1 VTEPAADGLSS
12 GRLVRLVAAREIST
26 RVRDRTF
33 VISSVII
40 LLLVVGAMAFQVV
53 AASGNSTITVGVVG
67 DTSVVEPVLRQEGK
81 TLGDQVTVVALA
93 DEAAAR
99 RAVTNGDVDGALL
112 GAAGSSPRLVVDRS
126 AGAQLQAVVQGAV
139 SQMAL
144 GRALAQAGVD
154 SIDVPKTTVTALA
167 PDADQTGERTGVA
180 IISVVILY
188 TLLALF
194 SQFVA
199 QGVVEEKSTRVVELL
214 LATLRPWQLLA
225 GKILGLGL
233 LGVVQIVVVAVI
245 GVVGAVAFGVVSFP
259 AQLIGTVVGVVAWF
273 VLGYAFYAAVFA
285 AAASLVSRQEDL
297 PSVITPTSMLLF
309 AGLFISI
316 RAATDPTGGLARI
329 TSFIPGLSPLVMP
342 VREAAGG
349 IAWWEVLVAVLL
361 MLAGTAVVVRVGGR
375 IYAGALLRTGGK
387 IKVREA
393 LQGERV

>member
-1 VTEPAADGLSS
+1 MTTPDGLSS
-12 GRLVRLVAAREIST
+12 GRLVRLVAGREIST
-26 RVRDRTF
+26 RVRDKAF
-33 VISSVII
+33 VISSIII
-40 LLLVVGAMAFQVV
+40 LLLVIGAMAFQVIV
-53 AASGNSTITVGVVG
+53 ASGSSKITVGVVG
-67 DTSVVEPVLRQEGK
+67 GDRAVVEPVLRQQGT
-81 TLGDQVTVVALA
+81 TLGDEITVVGLA

-99 RAVTNGDVDGALL
+99 RAVKDGTVDGALL
-112 GAAGSSPRLVVDRS
+112 GATGPAPQLLVDRS
-126 AGAQLQAVVQGAV
+126 AGSELQAVVEGTV
-139 SQMAL
+139 SRLAL
-144 GRALAQAGVD
+144 GRVLTQAGVD
-154 SIDVPKTTVTALA
+154 TIAVPKTTVTALA
-167 PDADQTGERTGVA
+167 PNADQTGERTGVA
-180 IISVVILY
+180 IIAVVILY
-188 TLLALF
+188 TLLVLF

-225 GKILGLGL
+225 GKILGLGV
-233 LGVVQIVVVAVI
+233 LGLVQIVVVAVI

-259 AQLIGTVVGVVAWF
+259 AQLIGTVVAVVAWF

-316 RAATDPTGGLARI
+316 RAATDPTGGLARV

-349 IAWWEVLVAVLL
+349 VAWWEVLTAVAL
-361 MLAGTAVVVRVGGR
+361 MLLGIAVVVRLGGR

-387 IKVREA
+387 TKLREA
-393 LQGERV
+393 LRAERV

>member
-1 VTEPAADGLSS
+1 MTEPQGLSS
-12 GRLVRLVAAREIST
+12 GRLVRLVAGREISS
-26 RVRDRTF
+26 RVRDKTF
-33 VISSVII
+33 VISSIII
-40 LLLVVGAMAFQVV
+40 LLLVIGAMAFQVV
-53 AASGNSTITVGVVG
+53 VASGSSKITVGVVG
-67 DTSVVEPVLRQEGK
+67 ADKAVVEPVLRQQGT
-81 TLGDQVTVVALA
+81 TLGDEVTVVGLS

-99 RAVTNGDVDGALL
+99 RAVTDGDVDGALL
-112 GAAGSSPRLVVDRS
+112 GATGPSPRLLVDRS
-126 AGAQLQAVVQGAV
+126 AGNGLQAVVEGTV
-139 SQMAL
+139 SRVAL
-144 GRALAQAGVD
+144 GRVLARAGVD
-154 SIDVPKTTVTALA
+154 TIAVPKTTVTALA
-167 PDADQTGERTGVA
+167 PNADQTGERTGVA
-180 IISVVILY
+180 IIAVVILY
-188 TLLALF
+188 TLLVLF

-225 GKILGLGL
+225 GKILGLGV
-233 LGVVQIVVVAVI
+233 LGLIQIVVVAVI

-259 AQLIGTVVGVVAWF
+259 AQLIGTVVAVVAWF

-349 IAWWEVLVAVLL
+349 VALWEVLVAVAL
-361 MLAGTAVVVRVGGR
+361 MLAGIAVVVRLGGR
-375 IYAGALLRTGGK
+375 IYAGALLRTSGRTK
-387 IKVREA
+387 LREA

>member
-1 VTEPAADGLSS
+1 MTEPDGLSS
-12 GRLVRLVAAREIST
+12 GRLVRLVAGREILT
-26 RVRDRTF
+26 RVRDKAF
-33 VISSVII
+33 VVSSIII
-40 LLLVVGAMAFQVV
+40 LLLVIGAMAFQVV
-53 AASGNSTITVGVVG
+53 IASSSSKITVGVVG
-67 DTSVVEPVLRQEGK
+67 GDRAVLEPVLRQEGK
-81 TLGDQVTVVALA
+81 AIGDQVAVVGLA

-99 RAVTNGDVDGALL
+99 RAVTDGDVDGALL
-112 GAAGSSPRLVVDRS
+112 DPAGPAPRLLVNRS
-126 AGAQLQAVVQGAV
+126 AGSGLQAVVQGAV
-139 SQMAL
+139 SQVAI
-144 GRALAQAGVD
+144 GRELARAGVGAMTA
-154 SIDVPKTTVTALA
+154 PRTTVTALA

-180 IISVVILY
+180 IIAVVILY

-233 LGVVQIVVVAVI
+233 LGLVQIVVVAVI

-259 AQLIGTVVGVVAWF
+259 AQLIGTVIAVVAWF

-316 RAATDPTGGLARI
+316 RAATDPTGGLALV

-349 IAWWEVLVAVLL
+349 LPWWQVLVAVAL
-361 MLAGTAVVVRVGGR
+361 MLVGIAVVVRLGGR
-375 IYAGALLRTGGK
+375 IYAGALLRTSGRTK
-387 IKVREA
+387 LREA
-393 LQGERV
+393 LHGELV

>member
-1 VTEPAADGLSS
+1 MTAPDGLRS
-12 GRLVRLVAAREIST
+12 GRLVRLVAGREVST
-26 RVRDRTF
+26 RVRDKTF
-33 VISSVII
+33 IVSSVII
-40 LLLVVGAMAFQVV
+40 LLLVIGAMAFQVV
-53 AASGNSTITVGVVG
+53 LASSSSNMTVGVVG
-67 DTSVVEPVLRQEGK
+67 DQAVLGPVLRQEAKAIGAE
-81 TLGDQVTVVALA
+81 VTVVGLA

-99 RAVTNGDVDGALL
+99 RAVKNGDVDGALL
-112 GAAGSSPRLVVDRS
+112 DATGSTPRLLVNRS
-126 AGAQLQAVVQGAV
+126 ADGQLQGIVQGAV
-139 SQMAL
+139 GEVAL
-144 GRALAQAGVD
+144 GRALARAGVGAV
-154 SIDVPKTTVTALA
+154 DVPRTTVTALA
-167 PDADQTGERTGVA
+167 PNADQTGERTGVA
-180 IISVVILY
+180 IIAVVILY
-188 TLLALF
+188 TLLVLF

-233 LGVVQIVVVAVI
+233 LGLVQIVVVAVI

-259 AQLIGTVVGVVAWF
+259 AQLIGTVVAVVAWF

-316 RAATDPTGGLARI
+316 RAATDPTGGLALV

-349 IAWWEVLVAVLL
+349 LPWWQVLAAVAL
-361 MLAGTAVVVRVGGR
+361 MLAGIAVVVRLGGR
-375 IYAGALLRTGGK
+375 IYAGALLRTGGRTRL
-387 IKVREA
+387 REA
-393 LQGERV
+393 LHGELV